1 MSGDP
6 ELYFAEDGTPRSA
19 RFGDIYYSPQDGLAE
34 SRAVFLQ
41 GCHLQQAWAGGGDFT
56 ILELG
61 FGTGL
66 NIAAAMQ
73 LWIQS
78 GCPGH
83 LHIFTVEAF
92 VMARDQATKA
102 LANWPELAQFAQGLA
117 GQWPAVRRGFHHM
130 DFPQWKVNVTV
141 ALMEVRDALAAWEG
155 KADAV
160 FLDGFSPALNPDMW
174 AEDVLQKV
182 ADHCRPGAR
191 LGTFTVAGFVRRGLQ
206 SAGFTVEKCPGFG
219 RKRERLEGVLA
230 GDAAAKTPRP
240 QRLAVIGAGIAGA
253 AVAWQAKA
261 LGLEV
266 EVFDPAPGSGAS
278 GNDAALVTPRLD
290 AGDNAISALFV
301 DAFDYAKDFY
311 SHLCP
316 EAILG
321 RGVLQRAMTERDEVR
336 FGKIVGQRGFEKG
349 DLDLDQDGLRLGS
362 GLSLAPN
369 SVLAALLDGLT
380 IVPEPVTAVSMGA
393 VTTEAGQYTGYDA
406 IVLAC
411 GGGIFDLGSAGHLDL
426 RAVRGQLEIV
436 IGQVGLQTGLNEA
449 VAWGGYAIPLPD
461 GLLFG
466 STHDRDDRG
475 SDVRP
480 ESLAR
485 NLASLAEG
493 LPDIR
498 AGLDEKAVT
507 SRASIRVTTRDYLPA
522 VGEVGPGVH
531 VLTGLGARGF
541 CLAPLLAKALL
552 ADIVGAGAP
561 LPADSKRLL
570 RPYRLAVN

>member
-41 GCHLQQAWAGGGDFT
+41 GCHLPQAWSGHDDFT

-66 NIAAAMQ
+66 NIAAVMQ
-73 LWIQS
+73 LWTQS

-92 VMARDQATKA
+92 VMTRDQAVQA
-102 LANWPELAQFAQGLA
+102 LANWSELAQFAQGLA
-117 GQWPAVRRGFHHM
+117 AQWPAARRGFHHM
-130 DFPQWKVNVTV
+130 DFPQWKVSVTV
-141 ALMEVRDALAAWEG
+141 ALMEVRNALAAWEG
-155 KADAV
+155 QADAV

-174 AEDVLQKV
+174 AQDVLQQV

-219 RKRERLEGVLA
+219 RKRQRLEGVLA
-230 GDAAAKTPRP
+230 GEGPEKTPRP
-240 QRLAVIGAGIAGA
+240 RRLAVIGAGIAGA
-253 AVAWQAKA
+253 AVAWQARA
-261 LGLEV
+261 LGLDV

-290 AGDNAISALFV
+290 AGDNAISALFA

-311 SHLCP
+311 NRLCP

-321 RGVLQRAMTERDEVR
+321 RGVLHRAMTQRDEVR
-336 FGKIVGQRGFEKG
+336 FGKIAGQRGFEAG
-349 DLDLDQDGLRLGS
+349 DLTLDQDGLRLGS
-362 GLSLAPN
+362 GLYLSPKI
-369 SVLAALLDGLT
+369 VLPALLDGIT
-380 IVPEPVTAVSMGA
+380 IVPETVTAVSMGA
-393 VTTEAGQYTGYDA
+393 VTTQTGLYTGYDV

-411 GGGIFDLGSAGHLDL
+411 GGGIFDLGAAGHLDL
-426 RAVRGQLEIV
+426 RAVRGQLEV
-436 IGQVGLQTGLNEA
+436 VTGQAALNEA

-498 AGLDEKAVT
+498 AGVDEKAVT

-522 VGEVGPGVH
+522 VGEVGSGVY
-531 VLTGLGARGF
+531 VMTGLGARGF

-552 ADIVGAGAP
+552 ADIAGAGAP
-561 LPADSKRLL
+561 LAADSKRLL
-570 RPYRLAVN
+570 RPYRLAAN